1 MKIQK
6 SIEAYKEQIAKLD
19 AVLKE
24 QLAETEVMRQ
34 CVDTQ
39 VECARRVIMGRE
51 KVASNLP
58 VAMGLAEEDLTPTIE
73 EAFQKEKASGS
84 IVIEVAS

>member
-1 MKIQK
+1 
-6 SIEAYKEQIAKLD
+6 
-19 AVLKE
+19 
-24 QLAETEVMRQ
+24 MRQ